1 MWIRSNLQRRNFS
14 FTYSTKFSYFCIV
27 DIWTSKKEFLLKK
40 IRNYSQPLKLQQIIK
55 MCHNGL
61 KSFFKTIDPAIYYS
75 WINVIFECCLL
86 IIMVFLVRGRGA
98 ENIKKKEENSQKK
111 NIEKLRERKTKNT
124 EKVK

>member
-1 MWIRSNLQRRNFS
+1 MWIRSNLQWRNFS
-14 FTYSTKFSYFCIV
+14 FTYSTKFSYFCIA
-27 DIWTSKKEFLLKK
+27 DIWTSKKKFLLKK
-40 IRNYSQPLKLQQIIK
+40 IRNHFQPLKLQQIIK
-55 MCHNGL
+55 ICHNGL

-86 IIMVFLVRGRGA
+86 IIMVFLVRERGA
-98 ENIKKKEENSQKK
+98 KNIKKRKK